1 MSWSNPVEKVAIDSL
16 PLWKPYMFNCRT
28 KEEMLVCLKY
38 CLSTFSSAPANE
50 FAIVEQTHESTLEKS
65 VDGDMTKLSFVVD
78 QEIRCW
84 MFRSSSMLPRHQLG
98 QRHATTGRIGRIRSL
113 TCIVCG

>member
-1 MSWSNPVEKVAIDSL
+1 
-16 PLWKPYMFNCRT
+16 MFNCRT

-38 CLSTFSSAPANE
+38 CLSTFSLERARPDPQRFE
-50 FAIVEQTHESTLEKS
+50 PTHESTLEKS

-84 MFRSSSMLPRHQLG
+84 MFGSSSMLPRHQLG
-98 QRHATTGRIGRIRSL
+98 RRRATTGALDASEAL
-113 TCIVCG
+113 LV